1 MCECFQRPQLVH
13 EIELGT
19 RRGRQ
24 SRCSSRG
31 GLWVG
36 RGVAI
41 VNVECFMHVPPP
53 FVPLL
58 HELSLLS
65 FFLLLL
71 LFPLIWYFRIWIFSL
86 DSLRI
91 CASGLAR
98 ATLTRSLLPP

>member
-1 MCECFQRPQLVH
+1 MVH

-31 GLWVG
+31 GLWVE

-65 FFLLLL
+65 FFSTFIVVSFNLV
-71 LFPLIWYFRIWIFSL
+71 FSDL
-86 DSLRI
+86 DF
-91 CASGLAR
+91 
-98 ATLTRSLLPP
+98 

>member
-1 MCECFQRPQLVH
+1 MVH

-53 FVPLL
+53 LVP
-58 HELSLLS
+58 LSLLS
-65 FFLLLL
+65 FFSTFIVVSFNLV
-71 LFPLIWYFRIWIFSL
+71 FSDL
-86 DSLRI
+86 DF
-91 CASGLAR
+91 
-98 ATLTRSLLPP
+98 